1 MYNNAWFAIGF
12 DEKSQDFRYFK
23 LNRIQSFE
31 ITNKPFRIKLTY
43 NERDFIDEFGMRQ
56 NGEWYPI
63 KLKITGK
70 YAMLVKERIYGKNQT
85 VEAIDKNTSLLSV
98 EMQNK
103 EDILVFVLGFGAN
116 CEVLEPEWLR
126 EKFVNTLKEST
137 NSIFCFILP
146 SFVKYLTSILSL

>member
-1 MYNNAWFAIGF
+1 
-12 DEKSQDFRYFK
+12 
-23 LNRIQSFE
+23 
-31 ITNKPFRIKLTY
+31 
-43 NERDFIDEFGMRQ
+43 MRQ

-85 VEAIDKNTSLLSV
+85 VEAVDQNTSILSV

-126 EKFVNTLKEST
+126 IDAISEIRCVQEIYNEK
-137 NSIFCFILP
+137 
-146 SFVKYLTSILSL
+146 

>member
-1 MYNNAWFAIGF
+1 
-12 DEKSQDFRYFK
+12 
-23 LNRIQSFE
+23 
-31 ITNKPFRIKLTY
+31 
-43 NERDFIDEFGMRQ
+43 MRQ

-85 VEAIDKNTSLLSV
+85 VEAVDQNTSILSV

-116 CEVLEPEWLR
+116 CEVLEPEWLIDDLC
-126 EKFVNTLKEST
+126 NAT
-137 NSIFCFILP
+137 ILI
-146 SFVKYLTSILSL
+146 SKKYDNKH

>member
-56 NGEWYPI
+56 NVSGIPSSS
-63 KLKITGK
+63 KSP
-70 YAMLVKERIYGKNQT
+70 A
-85 VEAIDKNTSLLSV
+85 NTQCL
-98 EMQNK
+98 
-103 EDILVFVLGFGAN
+103 
-116 CEVLEPEWLR
+116 
-126 EKFVNTLKEST
+126 
-137 NSIFCFILP
+137 
-146 SFVKYLTSILSL
+146 